1 MSDYITT
8 NYQGAKITVAVTGLP
23 ITITGEVIIGETG
36 VLTLKLADGKIVNI
50 NESLIAFFF

>member
-23 ITITGEVIIGETG
+23 ITITGEVIVGETG